1 MPVEPVCA
9 ACPAV
14 CVAFV
19 SVYLSWISVP
29 GVLGHADLR
38 DRRVPTPRPVSPR
51 LHGGA
56 RVERCHGLA
65 RERASVHRASCKTYT
80 TA

>member
-9 ACPAV
+9 ACCMCSGV
-14 CVAFV
+14 CV
-19 SVYLSWISVP
+19 SVSWISVP
-29 GVLGHADLR
+29 GGLGHADLR
-38 DRRVPTPRPVSPR
+38 DRLVPTPVSPR

>member
-9 ACPAV
+9 ASPAV
-14 CVAFV
+14 CVAVV
-19 SVYLSWISVP
+19 SVYLCP
-29 GVLGHADLR
+29 GSQRLVAWATPTCAG
-38 DRRVPTPRPVSPR
+38 DRRVPTPVLPR